1 MNKVDA
7 VTGNSGCGTN
17 NTLLILY
24 RGSVRREHDILKRRF
39 TDDDE
44 AFSFL

>member
-7 VTGNSGCGTN
+7 VTGNSGCGT

-24 RGSVRREHDILKRRF
+24 RGSVRREHDILKRRL